1 METNIKKSLGFFLC
15 LFLSSSIS
23 FSQSSDSKVVKFIFD
38 ESVDVFMPPELY
50 VDIDFIDDNNNKIL
64 EANESGTIQM
74 IIQNRGGNADKVKID
89 LSLDKDAQWMT
100 FTTPFNNIITSI
112 PSDSEKK
119 IDISF
124 KANKYVPTD
133 SIKMR
138 MKISEPLGYDIKAEM
153 VLTTFELQKPLIKLQ
168 GVSIIDAGRGLR
180 AMDGNPDGKLQ
191 RGEIVNA
198 IVTIQNV
205 GQNIAEN
212 VSYSILSRDPNVK
225 IYGEEGVLSEIKG
238 KLNNMEVGEIAEIAV
253 RISPNN
259 NYNGNSK
266 YLPLYITVN
275 ESLGEMGLI
284 SENIPIPID
293 QAPEKVKSV
302 KVEPNVEK
310 LMAMKKTQIVSSSDR
325 ISSKIKIRDISVA
338 PLGEPLHKNAI
349 AIVLGA
355 EKNGYDIAPAP
366 YAARDAEI
374 MAKYFKNTLGIQDV
388 RVYTNENLTKA
399 KLSDIFDANGELER
413 AVSPGVTD
421 VFVFYSGHGMPDKS
435 SEEGMD
441 VYLLPYDGRKDMLKE
456 RCYSINKMYSCL
468 NDLKAK
474 SVTVILDACFSG
486 SSRQSGNY
494 AGVSIGNTKGV
505 SIEIE
510 DLGVRPWETN
520 PNFRLITSSSGEQT
534 SLGFDQSQSGLFTY
548 YLAIGMQGEA
558 DANNDGSITY
568 EELFQYIKSNVSST
582 ARQIRNG
589 DQTPQFFGEGS
600 TVLQKMK

>member
-74 IIQNRGGNADKVKID
+74 IIKNRGGNADKVKID

>member
-421 VFVFYSGHGMPDKS
+421 VFVFYSGHGMPDES

-494 AGVSIGNTKGV
+494 SGVSIGNTKGV

-600 TVLQKMK
+600 TVFQKMK

>member
-212 VSYSILSRDPNVK
+212 VSYSISSRDPNVK

-421 VFVFYSGHGMPDKS
+421 VFVFYSGHGMPDES

>member
-74 IIQNRGGNADKVKID
+74 IIKNRGGNADKVKID

-112 PSDSEKK
+112 LSDSEKK

-124 KANKYVPTD
+124 RANRYVPTD

-180 AMDGNPDGKLQ
+180 AMNGNPDGKLQ

-421 VFVFYSGHGMPDKS
+421 VFVFYSGHGMPDES

>member
-74 IIQNRGGNADKVKID
+74 IIKNRGGNADKVKID

-124 KANKYVPTD
+124 RANRYVPTD

-180 AMDGNPDGKLQ
+180 AMNGNPDGKLQ

-212 VSYSILSRDPNVK
+212 VSYSISSRDPNVK

-275 ESLGEMGLI
+275 ESLGEMGLV

-421 VFVFYSGHGMPDKS
+421 VFVFYSGHGMPDES

>member
-112 PSDSEKK
+112 LSDSEKK

-124 KANKYVPTD
+124 RANRYVPTD

-180 AMDGNPDGKLQ
+180 AMNGNPDGKLQ

-212 VSYSILSRDPNVK
+212 VSYSISSRDPNVK

>member
-212 VSYSILSRDPNVK
+212 VSYSISSRDPNVK

-275 ESLGEMGLI
+275 ESLGEMGLV

-421 VFVFYSGHGMPDKS
+421 VFVFYSGHGMPDES

-600 TVLQKMK
+600 TVFQKMK

>member
-180 AMDGNPDGKLQ
+180 AMNGNPDGKLQ

-275 ESLGEMGLI
+275 ESLGEMGLV

-421 VFVFYSGHGMPDKS
+421 VFVFYSGHGMPDES

>member
-212 VSYSILSRDPNVK
+212 VSYSISSRDPNVK

-275 ESLGEMGLI
+275 ESLGEMGLV

-421 VFVFYSGHGMPDKS
+421 VFVFYSGHGMPDES

>member
-74 IIQNRGGNADKVKID
+74 IIKNRGGNADKVKID

-421 VFVFYSGHGMPDKS
+421 VFVFYSGHGMPDES

>member
-74 IIQNRGGNADKVKID
+74 IIKNRGGNADKVKID

-112 PSDSEKK
+112 LSDSEKK

-124 KANKYVPTD
+124 RANRYVPTD

-180 AMDGNPDGKLQ
+180 AMNGNPDGKLQ

-212 VSYSILSRDPNVK
+212 VSYSISSRDPNVK

-275 ESLGEMGLI
+275 ESLGEMGLV

-421 VFVFYSGHGMPDKS
+421 VFVFYSGHGMPDES

-494 AGVSIGNTKGV
+494 SGVSIGNTKGV

-600 TVLQKMK
+600 TVFQKMK

>member
-74 IIQNRGGNADKVKID
+74 IIKNRGGNADKVKID

-212 VSYSILSRDPNVK
+212 VSYSISSRDPNVK

-275 ESLGEMGLI
+275 ESLGEMGLV

-421 VFVFYSGHGMPDKS
+421 VFVFYSGHGMPDES

>member
-180 AMDGNPDGKLQ
+180 AMNGNPDGKLQ

-275 ESLGEMGLI
+275 ESLGEMGLV

-600 TVLQKMK
+600 TVFQKMK

>member
-74 IIQNRGGNADKVKID
+74 IIKNRGGNADKVKID

-112 PSDSEKK
+112 LSDSEKK

-124 KANKYVPTD
+124 RANRYVPTD

-180 AMDGNPDGKLQ
+180 AMNGNPDGKLQ

-212 VSYSILSRDPNVK
+212 VSYSISSRDPNVK

-275 ESLGEMGLI
+275 ESLGEMGLV

-421 VFVFYSGHGMPDKS
+421 VFVFYSGHGMPDES

>member
-74 IIQNRGGNADKVKID
+74 IIKNRGGNADKVKID

-112 PSDSEKK
+112 LSDSEKK

-124 KANKYVPTD
+124 RANRYVPTD

-180 AMDGNPDGKLQ
+180 AMNGNPDGKLQ

-275 ESLGEMGLI
+275 ESLGEMGLV

-421 VFVFYSGHGMPDKS
+421 VFVFYSGHGMPDES

>member
-275 ESLGEMGLI
+275 ESLGEMGLV

-421 VFVFYSGHGMPDKS
+421 VFVFYSGHGMPDES

-600 TVLQKMK
+600 TVFQKMK